1 MVQEATALV
10 AGKKVQKCTV
20 GQKELNVQEISA
32 LPATLTMSVGA
43 KKTVPLKVKQSYTV
57 KVSDLAKGDSIDS
70 FVSSKPKVAS
80 VNNKVKITG
89 KAAGTAV
96 ITVKLKSGYS
106 VWFKVKVQKA
116 AVKTTALTVTDAA
129 TGKKVAKSVKLG
141 KNKKLKLQ
149 TAVAPVTSLQ
159 KATYTSSN
167 KKVAQ
172 VAKNGVITGKKAGAA
187 VITVKSGSKS
197 CKIKVTV
204 K

>member
-20 GQKELNVQEISA
+20 CQKELNVQEISA

-129 TGKKVAKSVKLG
+129 TDCSCACNKSSEGNIYFLQQEGCPGGKKWSDHR
-141 KNKKLKLQ
+141 
-149 TAVAPVTSLQ
+149 
-159 KATYTSSN
+159 
-167 KKVAQ
+167 
-172 VAKNGVITGKKAGAA
+172 
-187 VITVKSGSKS
+187 
-197 CKIKVTV
+197 
-204 K
+204 